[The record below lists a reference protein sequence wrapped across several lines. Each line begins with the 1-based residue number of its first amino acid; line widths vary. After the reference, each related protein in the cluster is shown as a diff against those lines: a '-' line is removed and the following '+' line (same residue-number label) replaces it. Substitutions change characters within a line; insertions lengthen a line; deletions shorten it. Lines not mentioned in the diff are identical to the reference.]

1 MLVLFTT
8 FVHILYELALNMT
21 LSEELNFEQ
30 LKFDP
35 FKSNSILLENLSEI
49 DLDPNENTKLLNT
62 PYLLPEETPQYLS

>member
-1 MLVLFTT
+1 
-8 FVHILYELALNMT
+8 MT

-62 PYLLPEETPQYLS
+62 PYLLPVEPP

>member
-1 MLVLFTT
+1 
-8 FVHILYELALNMT
+8 MT